1 MQVSKFSDYSFRA
14 LIYLGNKRDTQCTVD
29 ELAAELNTSTHHMKK
44 VVHKLANLGY
54 IQSQKG
60 RNGGLRLGMEPKD
73 INLGTVLQSTRK
85 TWASWTASL
94 SRTVPSSMVAPS
106 RELPTE
112 PSLRLFRNSPIT
124 PCRTCCNRSTT
135 HCTSHHNSPAASRL
149 QLLL

>member
-1 MQVSKFSDYSFRA
+1 MQLSKFSDYSFRA

-73 INLGTVLQSTRK
+73 INLGTVLQSTEENMGIMDCF
-85 TWASWTASL
+85 SQQDCPL
-94 SRTVPSSMVAPS
+94 
-106 RELPTE
+106 L
-112 PSLRLFRNSPIT
+112 
-124 PCRTCCNRSTT
+124 
-135 HCTSHHNSPAASRL
+135 HGCTLKRIAKRALAAFIQEFSNHTL
-149 QLLL
+149 QDLL